1 MNEPLARAAIPVVA
15 AEQPCKPNDLVSR
28 LRKEYGASHADA
40 NQTMLALIRDGRLK
54 RTFTG
59 KLQLP

>member
-1 MNEPLARAAIPVVA
+1 MNETLANAAVAIVA
-15 AEQPCKPNDLVSR
+15 AGQPCKPNDLVVR
-28 LRKEYGASHADA
+28 LRKEHGASHAEA